1 MIVTSVIIVSLYCF
15 LIIAFSIGFH
25 LVNDFKPENITPT
38 QKFTVIIPFRN
49 EEKALPSLLKS
60 IQALK
65 YPHELFE
72 ILFVDDAS
80 EDDSV
85 NIIKQG
91 LDTKSSNENFT
102 RPDVKIIDNNRKT
115 GSPKKDAI
123 NAAIAIANFDWIITT
138 DADCSLPKN
147 WLLTFDAFI
156 QKKDPKLIVAP
167 VTYSTNNG
175 FLEQFQLL
183 DFLSLQGST
192 IGGFGINKPFLCNG
206 ANLCYHKQTFK
217 EVHGFQGNDTIAS
230 GDDIFL
236 LEKISINYPD
246 KVHYLKSREAIVTT
260 QAQHTL
266 KELLSQRVRW
276 AAKSTA
282 YNNPFSKLVS
292 IAVFIMNALLILLL
306 FTSLFGYT
314 SWNLLVLLFI
324 AKMLVD
330 SILLYKVATFFKQI
344 HALKHFFLS
353 SLLYPFFIMFVM
365 IASLKSGY
373 AWKGRQFKK

>member
-1 MIVTSVIIVSLYCF
+1 MIVTSIIIASLYCF

-25 LVNDFKPENITPT
+25 LVNDFKPENTTQT

-156 QKKDPKLIVAP
+156 QKKR
-167 VTYSTNNG
+167 T
-175 FLEQFQLL
+175 
-183 DFLSLQGST
+183 LS
-192 IGGFGINKPFLCNG
+192 
-206 ANLCYHKQTFK
+206 
-217 EVHGFQGNDTIAS
+217 
-230 GDDIFL
+230 
-236 LEKISINYPD
+236 
-246 KVHYLKSREAIVTT
+246 
-260 QAQHTL
+260 
-266 KELLSQRVRW
+266 
-276 AAKSTA
+276 
-282 YNNPFSKLVS
+282 
-292 IAVFIMNALLILLL
+292 
-306 FTSLFGYT
+306 
-314 SWNLLVLLFI
+314 
-324 AKMLVD
+324 
-330 SILLYKVATFFKQI
+330 
-344 HALKHFFLS
+344 
-353 SLLYPFFIMFVM
+353 
-365 IASLKSGY
+365 
-373 AWKGRQFKK
+373 